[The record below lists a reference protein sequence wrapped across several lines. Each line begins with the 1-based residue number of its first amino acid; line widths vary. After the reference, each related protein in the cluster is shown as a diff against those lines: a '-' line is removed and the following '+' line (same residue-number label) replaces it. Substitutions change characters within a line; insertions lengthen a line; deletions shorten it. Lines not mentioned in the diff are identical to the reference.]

1 MRPSGSTI
9 LILAL
14 GILMAAAAL
23 GATSL
28 ADTGEDETYS
38 CPPCGLECDDR
49 PHEKPGRCPACGMTL
64 VRKSDLMKV
73 AIFVFDGVQIIDYT
87 GPYEVFGQGG
97 QFDVYTVSKTGKTIT
112 TAMGMSMNPKYAFAD
127 SPEPDVLVIP
137 GGHVHGAQGDP
148 EVLDWIRKTVG
159 GADHVLTVCNGAFI
173 LASTGLLDG
182 LSATTF
188 YGLIDE
194 LRDLAPKVNVVSD
207 RRYVDNGK
215 IVTSAGLSSGIDGA
229 LHMIS
234 RIRGEGRA
242 QAVALNLEYDWKPDS
257 GYARAALA
265 DMRLPDLKQP
275 EGARVT
281 LLSTRGDTEGW
292 ERRWELR
299 HETTVPALIEQIEHQ
314 LGSTE
319 SWTRG
324 GSSRSS
330 EGSGSTR
337 WIFVDG
343 SGVRWENE
351 ITVERQTG
359 GDIFTITTTNRR
371 ITTTGM

>member
-1 MRPSGSTI
+1 
-9 LILAL
+9 
-14 GILMAAAAL
+14 
-23 GATSL
+23 
-28 ADTGEDETYS
+28 
-38 CPPCGLECDDR
+38 
-49 PHEKPGRCPACGMTL
+49 MTL
-64 VRKSDLMKV
+64 VRKSELMKV

-137 GGHVHGAQGDP
+137 GGDVHGPQGDP

-194 LRDLAPKVNVVSD
+194 LRDLAPRVNVVSD

-242 QAVALNLEYDWKPDS
+242 QAVALNLEYDWRPDS

-281 LLSTRGDTEGW
+281 LLSTRGDTERW

-299 HETTVPALIEQIEHQ
+299 HETTVPALIEHIERQ
-314 LGSTE
+314 LESTK

-330 EGSGSTR
+330 EGAGSTR

-351 ITVERQTG
+351 ITVERQAG

-371 ITTTGM
+371 IAGMGM